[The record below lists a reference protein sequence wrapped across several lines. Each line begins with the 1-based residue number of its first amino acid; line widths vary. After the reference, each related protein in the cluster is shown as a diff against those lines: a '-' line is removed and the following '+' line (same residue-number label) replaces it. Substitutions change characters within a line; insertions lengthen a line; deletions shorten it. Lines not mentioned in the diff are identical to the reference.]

1 MSNEENAQQV
11 SGESAGSQ
19 LRRGREQRA
28 LTVSDVANAQHLRP
42 AVIQAIEN
50 GDYQQIDSELF
61 LKGYVRAYAKQV
73 GLDADAIVA
82 TLDRELEPLRQQK
95 AEALEANPLV
105 DIERRKRQKRRAA
118 RALMVFLVL
127 AVVGALAFTFLGD
140 DTGRSEEAASSGQAG
155 DDGVAPDENVA
166 PEPGIESEDTSVPE
180 TDREASEAGPDLAP
194 MEDLQAEPDT
204 GSDGDQ
210 ALGAE
215 PEAREPLNAP
225 APVVDDVNDQ
235 VALDESRIPTVTSS
249 TDPALTEESRIG
261 DVPGTGR
268 LEVSFS
274 GDCWVEITDSTGARL
289 ASGLRRNGDVIDV
302 SGQVP
307 LRVVIG
313 AVDAVDDI
321 RFQGEAVELSDY
333 RVVNNRAQFSLE
345 I

>member
-19 LRRGREQRA
+19 LRRGREQKG

-50 GDYQQIDSELF
+50 GDYEQIDSELF

-82 TLDRELEPLRQQK
+82 TLDRELEPFRQQK

-118 RALMVFLVL
+118 RALMVLLAL
-127 AVVGALAFTFLGD
+127 AVVAALAFTFLD
-140 DTGRSEEAASSGQAG
+140 DDGGRSESAAEEPATSGQAG
-155 DDGVAPDENVA
+155 DEDVALDDIVAVESGSEPEETVSPDS
-166 PEPGIESEDTSVPE
+166 EPDV
-180 TDREASEAGPDLAP
+180 AP
-194 MEDLQAEPDT
+194 MEDLQPEPDVAA
-204 GSDGDQ
+204 DGEP
-210 ALGAE
+210 ALNAE
-215 PEAREPLNAP
+215 TEASEPLNQA
-225 APVVDDVNDQ
+225 APVADTVEDED
-235 VALDESRIPTVTSS
+235 ALDESRIPTVTSS

-289 ASGLRRNGDVIDV
+289 ASGLRRDGDVIDV

>member
-1 MSNEENAQQV
+1 MSDEENAQQV

-19 LRRGREQRA
+19 LRRGREQKG

-82 TLDRELEPLRQQK
+82 MLDRELEPFRQQK

-118 RALMVFLVL
+118 RAFLVL
-127 AVVGALAFTFLGD
+127 LAFAVVAALAFTFLD
-140 DTGRSEEAASSGQAG
+140 DDADRS
-155 DDGVAPDENVA
+155 ENVA
-166 PEPGIESEDTSVPE
+166 EEPATSGQTGDVDVALDDNVAAEPEGIAEPDVAPIEDMQPGPDSDTALDNE
-180 TDREASEAGPDLAP
+180 TETEASE
-194 MEDLQAEPDT
+194 
-204 GSDGDQ
+204 
-210 ALGAE
+210 
-215 PEAREPLNAP
+215 PLNEA
-225 APVVDDVNDQ
+225 APVANSPEDED
-235 VALDESRIPTVTSS
+235 ALDESRIPTVTSS

-289 ASGLRRNGDVIDV
+289 ASGLRRDGDVIDV

>member
-11 SGESAGSQ
+11 PGESAGSQ
-19 LRRGREQRA
+19 LRRGREQKG

-50 GDYQQIDSELF
+50 GDYEQIDSELF

-73 GLDADAIVA
+73 GLDADAIVT
-82 TLDRELEPLRQQK
+82 TLDRELEPFRQQK

-118 RALMVFLVL
+118 RALMVLL
-127 AVVGALAFTFLGD
+127 AVAVVAALAFTFLDDDAGRGENPADEPANSGQTGD
-140 DTGRSEEAASSGQAG
+140 D
-155 DDGVAPDENVA
+155 DVAPDDTVA
-166 PEPGIESEDTSVPE
+166 PESGYEPE
-180 TDREASEAGPDLAP
+180 ETEAPE
-194 MEDLQAEPDT
+194 AEPDVAPMDDMQPEPDAA
-204 GSDGDQ
+204 SDGNP
-210 ALGAE
+210 ALDADTAT
-215 PEAREPLNAP
+215 EAREPLNEA
-225 APVVDDVNDQ
+225 APVADAADDGD
-235 VALDESRIPTVTSS
+235 ALDESRIPTVTSS

-289 ASGLRRNGDVIDV
+289 ASGLRRDGDVIDV

-321 RFQGEAVELSDY
+321 RFQGESVELSDY